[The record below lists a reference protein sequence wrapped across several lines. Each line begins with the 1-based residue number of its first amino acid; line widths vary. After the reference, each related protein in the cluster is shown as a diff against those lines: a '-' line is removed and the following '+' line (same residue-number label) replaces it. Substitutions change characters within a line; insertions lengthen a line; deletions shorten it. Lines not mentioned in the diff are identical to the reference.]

1 MKKYLIIPM
10 VLFVFSSQ
18 SQVNCNLPPTVGGV
32 QYCPNNGYQ
41 TCSID
46 VNSVP
51 FGLQQRFFCFS
62 KPANVAE
69 AHAVFMFHGGGHT
82 GNAVAKHWTNQK
94 SSSFIVLPSA
104 RLINGKRK
112 WNTVNVEHP
121 NFDDLETTFGHS
133 DTLFMEELLQALED
147 QHGCDLAAP
156 PVPCINNYY
165 AAGFSS
171 GAAMVFQL
179 LTRTEF
185 SNWFSGYG
193 AVSNYIDE
201 AKKSPEQPVAGGGT
215 IGNINMPFV
224 PVPIFY
230 MMGTDE
236 RINLPLKFIISLV
249 EGLCNDPDLIAND
262 IQCFSNQT
270 GQTLHTNRLDTALW
284 LRQKLK
290 AVKDADTDWYDGGNS
305 DDTLIT
311 SQLYEA
317 EPNIVDAVSVLVAT
331 VINGGHSWPSINNTK
346 LDPNH
351 SEDFETSDQ
360 LVKFWTVHA
369 DW

>member
-1 MKKYLIIPM
+1 M

-236 RINLPLKFIISLV
+236 RINLPLKFIITLV

>member
-1 MKKYLIIPM
+1 MKKYLILSM
-10 VLFVFSSQ
+10 ALFAFSTQ
-18 SQVNCNLPPTVGGV
+18 AQVDCTLPPTVGGV

-201 AKKSPEQPVAGGGT
+201 AKKSPQQPVVGGT
-215 IGNINMPFV
+215 VGNINMPFV